1 MLRYHI
7 AAVLFLVATAAS
19 AQQPFGVVISGSSE
33 ATCELAAG
41 APHAV
46 QWINPDRTVD
56 FSDILVVA
64 SAPGQPVFALL
75 AGSAGGFSGGEI
87 VRIEPDGS
95 RTPFV
100 PASTGFAADNL
111 AVAHTGRVFTTI
123 GAGLAVFSPAGIHEG
138 TYPMPDRIG
147 KIAVAPD
154 DGCTVYYEKTGS
166 VIGRMNGCTGAILPD
181 FTQVLPFGFADFH
194 PLPNGEMI
202 VAKSFALSATIVLYN
217 ASGAEV
223 REITTVSSTGGSDT
237 HTRLRMATTP
247 DRTTLWIA
255 GGYCNGMLLQFQIS
269 DGRELSRRE
278 IDIVVPTGLVLGSA
292 GLGDIPTASETA
304 LLLIAIALAA
314 AGVFVLRR

>member
-181 FTQVLPFGFADFH
+181 FTQVLPFVRGLSLMWWATATWWIPMLLILGLWRHVYRKF
-194 PLPNGEMI
+194 PLRYDPLYWGAVFPLGMYTVCTLRLSQAI
-202 VAKSFALSATIVLYN
+202 DAPYLAAISSVFVYAALLAWSLA
-217 ASGAEV
+217 
-223 REITTVSSTGGSDT
+223 
-237 HTRLRMATTP
+237 
-247 DRTTLWIA
+247 IA
-255 GGYCNGMLLQFQIS
+255 GMLHHLFRAAQS
-269 DGRELSRRE
+269 PR
-278 IDIVVPTGLVLGSA
+278 SA
-292 GLGDIPTASETA
+292 
-304 LLLIAIALAA
+304 
-314 AGVFVLRR
+314 